1 MNLQEVG
8 VILINLISFILPFI
22 LWIICYNSTGSDTKN
37 ACHLYSYNDNIKRQV
52 WNKKELQGILKAHN
66 KDGLQIFFYNLL
78 LFFFLYLIIDLVFYF
93 AFKLPSKFLVIFTL
107 FSGIYFNLFD
117 LLIIDIC
124 WFRNTKRVRF
134 SFIKDEKDYKEIKL
148 HFYSFIRGIIMF
160 IIITILI
167 ALIFY
172 IFYLLN
178 I

>member
-66 KDGLQIFFYNLL
+66 KDGLEIFFYNLF
-78 LFFFLYLIIDLVFYF
+78 LFFFLYLIIDLFFYF
-93 AFKLPSKFLVIFTL
+93 IFKLPSTFLVIFTL
-107 FSGIYFNLFD
+107 CSGIYFNLFD
-117 LLIIDIC
+117 LLIIDIF